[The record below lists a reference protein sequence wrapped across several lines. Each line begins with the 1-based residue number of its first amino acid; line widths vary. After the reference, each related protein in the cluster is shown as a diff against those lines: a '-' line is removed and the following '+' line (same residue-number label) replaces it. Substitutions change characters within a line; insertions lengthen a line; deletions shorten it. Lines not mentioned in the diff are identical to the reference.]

1 MIGLSGFPTS
11 ALLHVDASAISN
23 GAAGVAGSEQEYMLM
38 DHHEA
43 GLSNVMSLANL

>member
-23 GAAGVAGSEQEYMLM
+23 GAAGVAGIEQEYVLM
-38 DHHEA
+38 DNHEA